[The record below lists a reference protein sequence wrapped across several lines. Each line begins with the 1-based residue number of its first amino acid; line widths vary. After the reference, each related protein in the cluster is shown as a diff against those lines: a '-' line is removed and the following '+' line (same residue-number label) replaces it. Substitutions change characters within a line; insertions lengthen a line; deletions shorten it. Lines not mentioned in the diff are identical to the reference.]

1 MQTTEKKYTRASAR
15 AKSNSNPWTSKDVN
29 RISNRR
35 VGGNRASKSFM
46 DDEHRT
52 SKIWLY
58 FHKGEKKK
66 KKIKSSYSEME
77 EDRENRVQEFQALVE
92 NELVGRCN

>member
-1 MQTTEKKYTRASAR
+1 
-15 AKSNSNPWTSKDVN
+15 
-29 RISNRR
+29 
-35 VGGNRASKSFM
+35 M

-58 FHKGEKKK
+58 FHKGEKK

>member
-1 MQTTEKKYTRASAR
+1 MQVKVSWMTNIELQKYGC
-15 AKSNSNPWTSKDVN
+15 
-29 RISNRR
+29 I
-35 VGGNRASKSFM
+35 F
-46 DDEHRT
+46 
-52 SKIWLY
+52 I
-58 FHKGEKKK
+58 KGK

>member
-1 MQTTEKKYTRASAR
+1 MQVKVSWMTNIELQKYGC
-15 AKSNSNPWTSKDVN
+15 
-29 RISNRR
+29 I
-35 VGGNRASKSFM
+35 F
-46 DDEHRT
+46 
-52 SKIWLY
+52 I
-58 FHKGEKKK
+58 KGRKK

>member
-1 MQTTEKKYTRASAR
+1 
-15 AKSNSNPWTSKDVN
+15 
-29 RISNRR
+29 
-35 VGGNRASKSFM
+35 M

-58 FHKGEKKK
+58 FHKGEK